1 MNKNNNNNNKGA
13 FIMILQIIMNLT
25 FIIPNK
31 ILRILLVL
39 KVYLNRTEYNNETF
53 CTRSIQ
59 WIL

>member
-39 KVYLNRTEYNNETF
+39 LD
-53 CTRSIQ
+53 
-59 WIL
+59 IL